1 MLVLLYGTT
10 YWTKL
15 LFKKGQFNSTLQ
27 NKKTCFLILLYAAQE
42 VDLIITKLHSGN
54 YLYFKHYL
62 KCLK

>member
-10 YWTKL
+10 YRTKL
-15 LFKKGQFNSTLQ
+15 LLKKGQLTQLFRIKN
-27 NKKTCFLILLYAAQE
+27 CFLILLYAAQE
-42 VDLIITKLHSGN
+42 ADLIITILHSGN